1 MGSVAGIDAMG
12 RLMGSLGLAVSA
24 RRRQTGDMDGLD
36 EAALRCGGPPAALQP
51 LLQSIDEAG
60 EALSRDPSGQLLDN
74 YRGLLRE
81 LLDRAMKENTHLGSE
96 QTLGL
101 SQRIFQTVTRTD
113 MALAELTDAVLGR
126 QKDLLRVKSI
136 VLLLKGLI
144 VDLYR

>member
-1 MGSVAGIDAMG
+1 MAAVDAMS
-12 RLMGSLGLAVSA
+12 RLMGSLGLVSA
-24 RRRQTGDMDGLD
+24 VRKRQRGDMDGL
-36 EAALRCGGPPAALQP
+36 EEGSGRSLGLPASLGP
-51 LLQSIDEAG
+51 LLQRIDEAG
-60 EALSRDPSGQLLDN
+60 EELSRDPTGQVLDN
-74 YRGLLRE
+74 YRSLLRE
-81 LLDRAMKENTHLGSE
+81 LLDRALRENTHLGNDHS
-96 QTLGL
+96 LGL